1 MRGAVRCAMCIEPTL
16 TSTAKG
22 IMASKLLGSDVRGKV
37 AVVTGG
43 GGILCSAMAGA
54 LAHAGARVA
63 VLDLREGAAKSA
75 AKACG
80 RGAIGIAASVLD
92 KASLDAAHAVV
103 RKKLGPVDIL
113 VNGAGGNNSGA
124 TTNPQQSFFQLD
136 PDAFGKVF
144 QLNMTGTVVP
154 CQVFCR
160 DMVERKKGVVVN
172 IASMN
177 AFRPLTRIAAYSA
190 AKAAVKNFTEWLAV
204 HMAKEYSPAIRV
216 NAIAP
221 GFFLTDQNR
230 FLLVDE
236 KSGKP
241 TPRGES
247 ILRATPAGRYGEPH
261 ELLGT
266 LLWLCSDASA
276 FVTGV
281 TVPVDGGFNAFS
293 GV

>member
-1 MRGAVRCAMCIEPTL
+1 MKTQEF
-16 TSTAKG
+16 K
-22 IMASKLLGSDVRGKV
+22 GKV

-43 GGILCSAMAGA
+43 GGVLCSVMAAA
-54 LAHAGARVA
+54 LAKHGARVA
-63 VLDLREGAAKSA
+63 ILDLSEDNATAAAKR
-75 AKACG
+75 CG
-80 RGAIGIAASVLD
+80 RGAIGIAANVLD
-92 KASLDAAHAVV
+92 RASLQAAHAVI
-103 RKKLGPVDIL
+103 RKRLGRVDIL
-113 VNGAGGNNSGA
+113 VNGAGGNHPRA
-124 TTNPQQSFFQLD
+124 TTGPDQSFFDLD
-136 PDAFGKVF
+136 PEAFNKVF
-144 QLNMTGTVVP
+144 QLNIIGTVLP

-160 DMVERKKGVVVN
+160 DMTARKRGVVIN

-204 HMAKEYSPAIRV
+204 HMAQEYSPRIRV

-221 GFFLTDQNR
+221 GFFLTKQNH

-236 KSGKP
+236 KTGQP
-241 TPRGES
+241 TPRGQA
-247 ILRATPAGRYGEPH
+247 ILQATPQRCYGQPED
-261 ELLGT
+261 LIST
-266 LLWLCSDASA
+266 LLWLCSDDSR